1 MKHIQILSGHSG
13 CEIYL
18 MREDKKIFVRKISAS
33 AAYNIRLKKQFI
45 KQKRFHS
52 QKVYVPETFSYGYES
67 GKFYF
72 DMAFINGITLA
83 EHMKVIKTKD
93 IVRLM
98 TVLFDILPVHKN
110 KRVSTSQKVFTEKI
124 NELKKKISRKS
135 KNVSEALFI
144 LDHFDFSH
152 IPQTYCCGDLTLE
165 NILIDQNEGKIVLI
179 DFLDSF
185 YNSWMI
191 DLSKLLQDLELG
203 WSWRNFP
210 KDDNRDLRCMI
221 ARQIL
226 IENVSELPNG
236 RRLLLEVYHILLLNV
251 LRIYPYAQDDKT
263 LEWLD
268 NALQKTL
275 SVIEHI
281 KEKVL

>member
-1 MKHIQILSGHSG
+1 MKHIQVLSGHSG

-83 EHMKVIKTKD
+83 EYMKVIKTKD

-110 KRVSTSQKVFTEKI
+110 KRVPTSQKVFTEKI
-124 NELKKKISRKS
+124 NELKKKDISKIQECFRS
-135 KNVSEALFI
+135 SF
-144 LDHFDFSH
+144 HFR
-152 IPQTYCCGDLTLE
+152 
-165 NILIDQNEGKIVLI
+165 
-179 DFLDSF
+179 SF
-185 YNSWMI
+185 
-191 DLSKLLQDLELG
+191 
-203 WSWRNFP
+203 
-210 KDDNRDLRCMI
+210 
-221 ARQIL
+221 
-226 IENVSELPNG
+226 
-236 RRLLLEVYHILLLNV
+236 
-251 LRIYPYAQDDKT
+251 
-263 LEWLD
+263 
-268 NALQKTL
+268 
-275 SVIEHI
+275 
-281 KEKVL
+281 